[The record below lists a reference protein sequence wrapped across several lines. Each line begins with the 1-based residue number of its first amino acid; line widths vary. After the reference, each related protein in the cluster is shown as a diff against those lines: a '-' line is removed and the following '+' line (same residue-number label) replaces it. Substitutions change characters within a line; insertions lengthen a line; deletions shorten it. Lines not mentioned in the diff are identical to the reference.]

1 MGTRLGS
8 NATDIIALY
17 DAAWTVHSAHLP
29 PVHLQGSRSSR
40 KGYGGEWDDVQA
52 AVYGAGAI
60 GSLVGARLD
69 EAGISVQLIGR
80 QAQVDAIRASGLL
93 VKGLVESRAVQLP
106 AATTLEGTPDVI
118 LLTVKS
124 QDVQDACRDIARL
137 ASDATVVTMQNGV
150 RSDREAAEILGPDR
164 IVGCVLHISATY
176 LEPGVV
182 EQNTREFFQVG
193 APFTESAPRVDAV
206 LALLSPVFRTELV
219 PDIARARWTKLMANL
234 NNAIMAITGL
244 PIGKALRHPGLARL
258 SIATIREGVRT
269 AQLGGFGLD
278 QSRRART
285 FRLMSTLPMSLSYL
299 TFRKRLAGN
308 FPADSTYGPSTLQS
322 LKRGS
327 SSELDYLN
335 GEIVKLGE
343 QIGRPTPYNTG
354 LLEEGQGVFA
364 TGRNLS
370 PEELLRH
377 FKF

>member
-1 MGTRLGS
+1 
-8 NATDIIALY
+8 
-17 DAAWTVHSAHLP
+17 V
-29 PVHLQGSRSSR
+29 V
-40 KGYGGEWDDVQA
+40 
-52 AVYGAGAI
+52 VYGAGAI
-60 GSLVGARLD
+60 GSLVGARLH
-69 EAGISVQLIGR
+69 EAGVSVQLIGR
-80 QAQVDAIRASGLL
+80 KAQVNAIRANGLQ
-93 VKGLVESRAVQLP
+93 VKGLQELHVVQLP
-106 AATTLEGTPDVI
+106 ATTSLDGPADII

-124 QDVQDACRDIARL
+124 QDVQDACLGIAQKN
-137 ASDATVVTMQNGV
+137 SDATVVTMQNGV
-150 RSDREAAEILGPDR
+150 RSDREAADILGRGR
-164 IVGCVLHISATY
+164 IVGCVLNISATY

-193 APFTESAPRVDAV
+193 APFPEAAARVDSV
-206 LALLSPVFRTELV
+206 VGLLSPALRAEIA

-322 LKRGS
+322 LIRGS

>member
-1 MGTRLGS
+1 
-8 NATDIIALY
+8 
-17 DAAWTVHSAHLP
+17 
-29 PVHLQGSRSSR
+29 
-40 KGYGGEWDDVQA
+40 VQV

-60 GSLVGARLD
+60 GSVVGARLR
-69 EAGISVQLIGR
+69 EAGVSVQLIGR
-80 QAQVDAIRASGLL
+80 QAQVNAIRANGLL
-93 VKGLVESRAVQLP
+93 VKGLDESRTVHLP
-106 AATTLEGTPDVI
+106 AATSLEGTPDVI

-124 QDVQDACRDIARL
+124 QDVQDACREIVRL
-137 ASDATVVTMQNGV
+137 GSDPTVVTMQNGV
-150 RSDREAAEILGPDR
+150 RSDREAADILGRDR
-164 IVGCVLHISATY
+164 IVGCVLNISATY

-182 EQNTREFFQVG
+182 EQNTREIFQVG
-193 APFTESAPRVDAV
+193 APFPESAPRVDAV
-206 LALLSPVFRTELV
+206 LALLSPVLRTELV

-244 PIGKALRHPGLARL
+244 PIGKALRHPGLTRL

-299 TFRKRLAGN
+299 IFGKRLAGN
-308 FPADSTYGPSTLQS
+308 FPPDSTYGPSTLQS
-322 LKRGS
+322 LRRGS

-335 GEIVKLGE
+335 GEIVTLGE
-343 QIGRPTPYNTG
+343 KIGRRTPYNTG
-354 LLEEGQGVFA
+354 LLEQGRSVFA

-370 PEELLRH
+370 PEELLRN